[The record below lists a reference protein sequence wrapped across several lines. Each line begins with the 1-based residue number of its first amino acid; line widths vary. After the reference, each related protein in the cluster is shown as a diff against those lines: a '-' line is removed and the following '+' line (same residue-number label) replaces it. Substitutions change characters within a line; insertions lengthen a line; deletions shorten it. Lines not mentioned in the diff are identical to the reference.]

1 MRIIRKYHWA
11 CLPPVDLV
19 SKLKVLKGKL
29 GSLYVISRGDSHQ
42 TEIHKWPG
50 FTFHTNL

>member
-1 MRIIRKYHWA
+1 MILKHHWA

-29 GSLYVISRGDSHQ
+29 DSLYVISSGDFHQ
-42 TEIHKWPG
+42 TEIHTPG
-50 FTFHTNL
+50 FTFHSNL

>member
-11 CLPPVDLV
+11 WLPPIYLV
-19 SKLKVLKGKL
+19 TKLKVLKGKL
-29 GSLYVISRGDSHQ
+29 GSLYVIGSGDSHQ

-50 FTFHTNL
+50 FTFHSDL